1 MPREYEQ
8 YRLQLIIEY
17 NRVLAWGKAAG
28 LVDVPEGSTLGTTLG
43 VDSIELVAIVARI
56 QWLLSE
62 FRDLN
67 ARYGNELPQSAKNG
81 DGEDEKGLDQQPTDT
96 DVLKEVSSLA
106 VSYEARKTERRHL
119 RGTNHIRGFFEKT
132 GRHTKDIVT
141 HPARVRWVAIDK
153 EAFEGLLKD
162 LHALTERLHE
172 LMRNYH
178 EQQIDDIT
186 AKTYREMILTRNN
199 VQELRDMLDAVTN
212 LISTSVGTRKGQEAH
227 RNDRTLQDLIQ
238 LKKISSTSD
247 AILSQLRLDGAFDVY
262 RSLSKLGITV
272 RKYTDAD
279 LSEEFEW
286 NEHTTDN
293 PEYLSR
299 PRGILATNEGDMPV
313 WIEWKSLGDI
323 SPNSLKD
330 KESAL
335 RTVALA
341 EMLHLPK
348 PATLHAP
355 ACVGYFDD
363 RDVSGADRYAW
374 IFRMPEGSDY
384 DTRVVSLHDILG
396 RAGCKP
402 SLSQRVAMASG
413 LCKTVLNLHA
423 VNWLHKGIF
432 SENVVFHFGGDE
444 DGDGGGGGGDAGL
457 GYDPEKPVLSGF
469 EYSRPDGTE
478 TTARDVDV
486 VWDLYRWPGI
496 QRQAPT
502 ERNSKKTYDLYSLG
516 LVLLEIAHW
525 EKLYTVMRLG
535 EKAKAK
541 AADPKVPNV
550 PLEESRMVR
559 DWLLGVKTGAPFE
572 AAGRPNPL
580 KELRNIAGDR
590 YWKVV
595 ERCLWAHGEKGFGV
609 EELAEQSNDSDVGV
623 LLQEA
628 FTVNVVEELHSV
640 QI

>member
-28 LVDVPEGSTLGTTLG
+28 LVDVPNGATLGTTLG

-67 ARYGNELPQSAKNG
+67 ARYGNELPQSTKNG
-81 DGEDEKGLDQQPTDT
+81 DGEDEKGLDQQPTDM

-106 VSYEARKTERRHL
+106 VSYEARKTERRHI
-119 RGTNHIRGFFEKT
+119 RGTNRIRDFFEKT

-212 LISTSVGTRKGQEAH
+212 LISTSAGTRKGQEAH

-262 RSLSKLGITV
+262 RSLSELGITV

-286 NEHTTDN
+286 NEHTAEN

-348 PATLHAP
+348 PASLHAP

-396 RAGCKP
+396 KGGCKP
-402 SLSQRVAMASG
+402 SLSQRVAMASR

-432 SENVVFHFGGDE
+432 SQNVVFHFGSDE
-444 DGDGGGGGGDAGL
+444 DGDAGL
-457 GYDPEKPVLSGF
+457 GYDPENPILSGF

-525 EKLYTVMRLG
+525 EKLHTVMRLG

-550 PLEESRMVR
+550 PLEESRRVR

-580 KELRNIAGDR
+580 KELRNIVGDR

-628 FTVNVVEELHSV
+628 FTVHVVEELHSV